1 MIRYLWM
8 RLRRFRYMSGEM
20 ILREYGGK
28 VIVDGPA
35 WVRRIR
41 NRLEV
46 VARTGS
52 KSIPHTTTTLKQT
65 SGTR

>member
-8 RLRRFRYMSGEM
+8 RLRGFRYMSGEM

-41 NRLEV
+41 NGLEV
-46 VARTGS
+46 VA
-52 KSIPHTTTTLKQT
+52 
-65 SGTR
+65 